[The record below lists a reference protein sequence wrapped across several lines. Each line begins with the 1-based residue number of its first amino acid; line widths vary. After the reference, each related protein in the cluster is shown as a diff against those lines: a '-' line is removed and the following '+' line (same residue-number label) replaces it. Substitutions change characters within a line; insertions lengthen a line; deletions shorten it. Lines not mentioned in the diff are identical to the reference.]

1 MADALYTLTLQLKLE
16 SEAIFTK
23 DSASIGVPETL
34 DAPPGATLLGAAAGR
49 LYAQLGERA
58 FEAFQLGGLRFA
70 DALPVVDGACALPT
84 PLSWHKAKTVGA
96 SAPVVDLAVAK
107 RQAKVQY
114 VQERG
119 GRVWVDSQAVRRSSA
134 LLTRS
139 SMRTAIDEGGRA
151 REGLLY
157 GFEAVPAGQTYL
169 TQISGAEPS
178 LVEAVVDA
186 LLTRP
191 LRLGRSRNAEFGV
204 ATVSRAASGAWPSP
218 GAHVRGQ
225 PLRLLCLSELAL
237 RDPTSGAPS
246 LHPDATALGLPSGFK
261 LDLRRSFLR
270 TRSYTPWNG
279 HRRRPDLTRDVIVA
293 GSVLVFE
300 ADGALSAVDAERLAA
315 GVGEYTG
322 AGLGRLLC
330 QPELL
335 SAASFALE
343 KPAPAGSPD
352 RSATPAGPGALHA
365 LAAGGELGELGH
377 WLAEAH
383 SDDVKHEQTW
393 AAARSLAASRSWRV
407 SRSQW
412 GRVRA
417 VAAAATLRPDD
428 APQRAALL
436 NELRA
441 LVDGVSVKTWGSD
454 ADVLFGEASGGA
466 NSPRVGGAL
475 EGWSKLKAGKREL
488 DKGEDKGEGFQLH
501 FARAVQLLARLA
513 ARRTAQEEQTRGEQ

>member
-1 MADALYTLTLQLKLE
+1 MADAFYTVTLQLKLE

-70 DALPVVDGACALPT
+70 DALPLVDGACALPT
-84 PLSWHKAKTVGA
+84 PLSWHKAKTEGA
-96 SAPVVDLAVAK
+96 SAPIVDLAVATRK
-107 RQAKVQY
+107 AKVQY

-119 GRVWVDSQAVRRSSA
+119 GRVRVDSQAVRRRSV

-169 TQISGAEPS
+169 TQVSGAEPS

-186 LLTRP
+186 LLVRP

-225 PLRLLCLSELAL
+225 PLRLLCLSDLAL

-246 LHPDATALGLPSGFK
+246 LHPDAAALGLPGGFK

-300 ADGALSAVDAERLAA
+300 ADGALSAADAGRLAA

-335 SAASFALE
+335 SVESFALE
-343 KPAPAGSPD
+343 KPAPAGAPA
-352 RSATPAGPGALHA
+352 RSAATLAAPGALHE
-365 LAAGGELGELGH
+365 LAVGGELGELGH

-393 AAARSLAASRSWRV
+393 ATARSLATSRSWRV

-428 APQRAALL
+428 APHRASLL
-436 NELRA
+436 SELRA

-475 EGWSKLKAGKREL
+475 EGWSKLESGKR
-488 DKGEDKGEGFQLH
+488 DSNKGEGFQLH

-513 ARRTAQEEQTRGEQ
+513 ARRIAQEEQTRGEL